1 MLASIAMIILAAYLL
16 IGEPLLGRIAHR
28 RLLAALDAGDN
39 EARLRFYRQ
48 WTWQGWAL
56 ALITLALTL
65 GLAGWT
71 PAQLGLH
78 LPHDLPGSYGIS
90 PSFLAGFV
98 PAAIAGMVIATV
110 IARRN
115 KASVATKPASPIPGG
130 ANVTRMLP
138 RTSRERWGFAALA
151 VTAGL
156 TEELIWR
163 GFGLGALHIVLPQA
177 HSTWLIALAA
187 LAFGWAH
194 LYQGYTGMLATGML
208 GALLAVLYI
217 GTGSLLLPML
227 VHVLIDLR
235 ALLIP
240 VGADTSQ
247 LENKPPA

>member
-1 MLASIAMIILAAYLL
+1 
-16 IGEPLLGRIAHR
+16 
-28 RLLAALDAGDN
+28 
-39 EARLRFYRQ
+39 
-48 WTWQGWAL
+48 
-56 ALITLALTL
+56 
-65 GLAGWT
+65 
-71 PAQLGLH
+71 
-78 LPHDLPGSYGIS
+78 
-90 PSFLAGFV
+90 
-98 PAAIAGMVIATV
+98 
-110 IARRN
+110 
-115 KASVATKPASPIPGG
+115 
-130 ANVTRMLP
+130 MLP

-187 LAFGWAH
+187 LAFGWAQ
-194 LYQGYTGMLATGML
+194 LYQGYTGMLATGVL

>member
-1 MLASIAMIILAAYLL
+1 MLASIAMIALAGYLL

-28 RLLAALDAGDN
+28 RLLAALDAGQN

-48 WTWQGWAL
+48 WTWQGWTL
-56 ALITLALTL
+56 AMVTLALTL
-65 GLAGWT
+65 GVAGWT
-71 PAQLGLH
+71 PAQLGLRLSH
-78 LPHDLPGSYGIS
+78 NLPGSYGIS
-90 PSFLAGFV
+90 PSFLAGFI
-98 PAAIAGMVIATV
+98 PAVIAGIVIAAV
-110 IARRN
+110 VARRN
-115 KASVATKPASPIPGG
+115 KASATTKNVPPIAGG

-138 RTSRERWGFAALA
+138 RTPRERWGFAALA

-177 HSTWLIALAA
+177 HSAWLIALAA

-194 LYQGYTGMLATGML
+194 LYQGYTGMLVTGVL
-208 GALLAVLYI
+208 GALLAALYI

-240 VGADTSQ
+240 VDADTPQ
-247 LENKPPA
+247 LEGKPPA